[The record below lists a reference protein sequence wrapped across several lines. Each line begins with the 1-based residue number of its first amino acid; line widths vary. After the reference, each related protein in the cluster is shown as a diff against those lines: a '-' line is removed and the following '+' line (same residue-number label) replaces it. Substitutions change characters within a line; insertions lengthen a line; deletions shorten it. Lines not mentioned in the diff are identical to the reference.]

1 VKSFKG
7 HPTPLYFF
15 TVKLPKSRLK
25 QLNFASQNL
34 GDLQHLRTS
43 ISKFTST

>member
-15 TVKLPKSRLK
+15 TVKLPTSRVK
-25 QLNFASQNL
+25 QLNFASQTL
-34 GDLQHLRTS
+34 EDLQVLRAAMT
-43 ISKFTST
+43 KFASS